1 MNNNLLNDIIQV
13 NFIYIGEK
21 MELRFRKSIK
31 ICKGMKLNFGKTGAS
46 VSFGTRGLHYTVH
59 TSGRRTTSVGIPGT
73 GLSYT
78 SSSSGKRSKRSRTNV
93 SIKAQKTLQVQ
104 QQKEEEYNRNCE
116 MVDNFN
122 ELLDMIRSI
131 HEECSEIIDWP
142 SLRDKPE
149 PFNRMF
155 PGPCEEEALRSLHDA
170 KPGFLGKLIPA
181 AHKSKMQKLNEAV
194 LAAQERDRQNYS
206 DWENMKKL
214 AERVLSGDIDS
225 YFYVVSE
232 MHPFDEILDYG
243 SDFNIGTDIPNIL
256 EVEFHA
262 KTDKVVPNHI
272 LEITK
277 TGKLSSKKMS
287 KTMHFDIAQDY
298 ICSCVIR
305 IAREI
310 FALLPIENIAI
321 HVVDKINPLIGDE
334 YEDTVLSVLIDR
346 DRFEKINFSGIDA
359 SDTIETFNC
368 NMNFKK
374 TGGLKP
380 VKRVE
385 VKI

>member
-1 MNNNLLNDIIQV
+1 M
-13 NFIYIGEK
+13 G
-21 MELRFRKSIK
+21 LRFRKSIR
-31 ICKGMKLNFGKTGAS
+31 ICKGMKLNFGKTGVG

-59 TSGRRTTSVGIPGT
+59 SSGRRTASVGIPGT
-73 GLSYT
+73 GISYV
-78 SSSSGKRSKRSRTNV
+78 SSRGGGRYKRSRAGV
-93 SIKAQKTLQVQ
+93 GVKAQRAIHVH

-116 MVDNFN
+116 MVDDFN

-131 HEECSEIIDWP
+131 HEECSDTIDWI
-142 SLRDKPE
+142 SLKNKPE
-149 PFNRMF
+149 PFNNMF
-155 PGPCEEEALRSLHDA
+155 PGPREEEALND
-170 KPGFLGKLIPA
+170 
-181 AHKSKMQKLNEAV
+181 AV
-194 LAAQERDRQNYS
+194 LAAREEDKQVYD

-214 AERVLSGDIDS
+214 ATQVLAGEIDS

-262 KTDKVVPNHI
+262 KTDKVVPNHV

-277 TGKLSSKKMS
+277 TGKLSSKKMT
-287 KTMHFDIAQDY
+287 KTMHYDIAQDY
-298 ICSCVIR
+298 ICSCVLR
-305 IAREI
+305 TAREV
-310 FALLPIENIAI
+310 FALLPIENVVI
-321 HVVDKINPLIGDE
+321 HVVDKVQPIIGDE

-346 DRFEKINFSGIDA
+346 KRFEQISFSGIDA
-359 SDTIETFNC
+359 SDTIEMFKC

-385 VKI
+385 F

>member
-1 MNNNLLNDIIQV
+1 M
-13 NFIYIGEK
+13 G
-21 MELRFRKSIK
+21 LRFRKSIR
-31 ICKGMKLNFGKTGAS
+31 ICKGMKLNFGKTGVG

-59 TSGRRTTSVGIPGT
+59 SSGRRTTSVGIPGT
-73 GLSYT
+73 GISYV
-78 SSSSGKRSKRSRTNV
+78 SSSGGGRSKRSRAGAG
-93 SIKAQKTLQVQ
+93 IKAQREVQVQ
-104 QQKEEEYNRNCE
+104 QQKEEEYSRNCE
-116 MVDNFN
+116 MVDDFN

-131 HEECSEIIDWP
+131 HEECSETIDWI
-142 SLRDKPE
+142 SLKNKPE
-149 PFNRMF
+149 PFNNMF
-155 PGPCEEEALRSLHDA
+155 PGPREEEALRSLHDA
-170 KPGFLGKLIPA
+170 KPGVIGKLIPA
-181 AHKSKMQKLNEAV
+181 AHNNKIKKLNDAV
-194 LAAQERDRQNYS
+194 LAAREEDKQVYD

-214 AERVLSGDIDS
+214 ATQVLSGEIDS

-262 KTDKVVPNHI
+262 KTDKVVPNHV

-277 TGKLSSKKMS
+277 TGKLSSKKMT
-287 KTMHFDIAQDY
+287 KTMHYDIAQDY
-298 ICSCVIR
+298 ICSCVLR
-305 IAREI
+305 TAREV
-310 FALLPIENIAI
+310 FALLPIESVVI
-321 HVVDKINPLIGDE
+321 HVVDKVQPIIGDE

-346 DRFEKINFSGIDA
+346 KRFEQISFSGIDA
-359 SDTIETFNC
+359 SDTIEMFKC

-385 VKI
+385 F